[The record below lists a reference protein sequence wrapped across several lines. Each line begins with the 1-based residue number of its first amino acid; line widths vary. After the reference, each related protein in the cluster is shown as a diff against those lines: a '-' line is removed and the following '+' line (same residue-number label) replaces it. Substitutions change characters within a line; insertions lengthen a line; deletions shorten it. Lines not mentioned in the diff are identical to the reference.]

1 MSYSGWTR
9 TGFMAYDGAKIQS
22 QSLVLPR
29 FRFHPPPVRM
39 WHRGSTGRA
48 ARARRL
54 WRKWISSCRRV

>member
-29 FRFHPPPVRM
+29 FRFHPPP
-39 WHRGSTGRA
+39 
-48 ARARRL
+48 
-54 WRKWISSCRRV
+54 